1 MMTRILSHTLQS
13 SDRDLV
19 PESSSFQ
26 PIGIKQG
33 LGCHALWQRNGSAII
48 VLCLNSTA
56 IEPLFLNTNNGFNT
70 KKHFL
75 NITRFLKSL
84 VITHG
89 RENIISCRCIVCT
102 RKFEILTIYSMYR
115 FCSEEC
121 YCDYQK
127 MPTKKQQ
134 ELSNC

>member
-1 MMTRILSHTLQS
+1 MTLTPSCIPQMP
-13 SDRDLV
+13 DRDFIS
-19 PESSSFQ
+19 ESSVFQ

-33 LGCHALWQRNGSAII
+33 LGCHALWQRNESAIS

-56 IEPLFLNTNNGFNT
+56 IEPIFLNTIIGFYT

-75 NITRFLKSL
+75 NITRFLKRL
-84 VITHG
+84 VIIHG
-89 RENIISCRCIVCT
+89 RENIIKCSCIVCT
-102 RKFEILTIYSMYR
+102 KNFEILTIYSMYR

-121 YCDYQK
+121 YCDYRK

>member
-1 MMTRILSHTLQS
+1 MTLIPSHTPQV
-13 SDRDLV
+13 SDRDFV
-19 PESSSFQ
+19 AESSFFQ

-33 LGCHALWQRNGSAII
+33 LGCHALWQRSGSAII
-48 VLCLNSTA
+48 VLCLSSTT
-56 IEPLFLNTNNGFNT
+56 IEPLFLNTNNGFNA

-84 VITHG
+84 VIIHG
-89 RENIISCRCIVCT
+89 RENIIDCRCIVCT

-121 YCDYQK
+121 YCDYRK
-127 MPTKKQQ
+127 MPTKKQK
-134 ELSNC
+134 ER

>member
-1 MMTRILSHTLQS
+1 MMTRILSCIPQY
-13 SDRDLV
+13 SDRDFS
-19 PESSSFQ
+19 PESSFFQ

-33 LGCHALWQRNGSAII
+33 LGCHALWQRNGSAMI
-48 VLCLNSTA
+48 VLCLSSTT
-56 IEPLFLNTNNGFNT
+56 IEPSFLNTNTGFNA

-84 VITHG
+84 VIIHG
-89 RENIISCRCIVCT
+89 RDNIIDCRCIVCT
-102 RKFEILTIYSMYR
+102 KKFEILTIYSMYR

-121 YCDYQK
+121 YCDYRK